1 MSNQPAQKHGFD
13 APLVNIE
20 KPLINKLLRG
30 NKTLLSW
37 QRAYLRSAAS
47 CDEINDTQ
55 ARVIR
60 GMKLKN
66 NQQISESENV

>member
-1 MSNQPAQKHGFD
+1 MSNQSAQKHDFD

-20 KPLINKLLRG
+20 KPLINKLLMG

-37 QRAYLRSAAS
+37 QRAYLKSAAS
-47 CDEINDTQ
+47 CDQISETQ

-66 NQQISESENV
+66 NQQISEGENV